1 MLKFVAQEIWAF
13 DAEWVP
19 DPETG
24 RRVYGLQPDMPE
36 EDVLQK
42 MWEAGGATE
51 EDPYPYLKTVLCR
64 VVSVSAVIR
73 RRHKDGSAHVQL
85 HSVPTH
91 AEEPISERELLER
104 FLNGIGKAKPQLVGF
119 NSISA
124 DLPILIQRAMV
135 NGVSAPDFSSRPNKS
150 WEGVDYFT
158 RYSDYHVDLKEHI
171 SGWGKGTPSLHEVA
185 TACGIPGKMD
195 TTGQDVA
202 ALWRAGNFATILEY
216 NDFDALTT
224 YLVWLRLAH
233 LAGLVSGEDH
243 AKEQEQLRVY
253 LDAQAKSEK
262 PHLKLY
268 LDAWDGLAGRTVEQP

>member
-1 MLKFVAQEIWAF
+1 MLKFVAQELWAF

-24 RRVYGLQPDMPE
+24 RRVYGLPPDMPE
-36 EDVLQK
+36 EEVLAK

-51 EDPYPYLKTVLCR
+51 EDPFPYLKTALCR

-73 RRHKDGSAHVQL
+73 RKQKDGSAQVLL
-85 HSVPTH
+85 HSVPSH
-91 AEEPISERELLER
+91 AEERISEKELLSR
-104 FLNGIGKAKPQLVGF
+104 FLNGIGKTKPQLVGF

-135 NGVSAPDFSSRPNKS
+135 NGVTAPEFSSRPGKP
-150 WEGVDYFT
+150 WEGADYFV
-158 RYSDYHVDLKEHI
+158 RYSDYHIDLKELI
-171 SGWGKGTPSLHEVA
+171 SGWGKGTPSLHEIA
-185 TACGIPGKMD
+185 AACGIPGKMD

-202 ALWRAGNFATILEY
+202 ALWREGKFATILQY

-233 LAGLVSGEDH
+233 LAGLVSGE
-243 AKEQEQLRVY
+243 AFVAEQAHLRSY
-253 LDAQAKSEK
+253 LESQAKGER
-262 PHLKLY
+262 PHLRLY
-268 LDAWDGLAGRTVEQP
+268 LDAWDRLSGAG